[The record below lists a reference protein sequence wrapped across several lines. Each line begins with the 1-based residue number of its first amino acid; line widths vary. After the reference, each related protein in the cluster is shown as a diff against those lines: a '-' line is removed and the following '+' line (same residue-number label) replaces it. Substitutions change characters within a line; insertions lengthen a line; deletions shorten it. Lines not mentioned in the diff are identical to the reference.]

1 MSQIFFLE
9 VARTHLA
16 IQSTCRESCYLL
28 FGLLKFFNVLH
39 SWIKSILSI
48 VLKRLSCCYALCI
61 LAWWLYCLFTDLFWG
76 EVFCYI
82 YFILQSVR
90 FSFFPLEVQQSGLME
105 LIPFLCLHELWHY
118 NPTGC
123 RAFPGERLNS
133 AMVPVKWQ
141 QQQWRQSTQKYSLC
155 WSICPLY
162 FCSNLWMKRSVRMPL
177 ITNANIFYPL
187 PLSNQFSIHK
197 AESMKLVP
205 EGTGWYCCQVTLHH
219 FVKDMVIFKR
229 GRKENPGNHR
239 PVSPTTVPGNIME
252 QMMALLRVN
261 CTWPTWWLTVMEQWQ
276 WLTKEDWLIQCS

>member
-1 MSQIFFLE
+1 M
-9 VARTHLA
+9 A
-16 IQSTCRESCYLL
+16 LL
-28 FGLLKFFNVLH
+28 FVYWLILGWFFFN
-39 SWIKSILSI
+39 
-48 VLKRLSCCYALCI
+48 
-61 LAWWLYCLFTDLFWG
+61 
-76 EVFCYI
+76 I
-82 YFILQSVR
+82 YLILQSVP
-90 FSFFPLEVQQSGLME
+90 FYFFPLEVQKSRLME

-141 QQQWRQSTQKYSLC
+141 QQQWRQSIQTHSLC

-162 FCSNLWMKRSVRMPL
+162 FCSNLWMKKGVRMPL

-197 AESMKLVP
+197 AESAESMKLAP

-219 FVKDMVIFKR
+219 FVKDMVIFKK

-239 PVSPTTVPGNIME
+239 PVSLTTVPGISWN
-252 QMMALLRVN
+252 R
-261 CTWPTWWLTVMEQWQ
+261 WWLY
-276 WLTKEDWLIQCS
+276 